1 MRNEAKTRLLRLAAM
16 VLLAAMLLT
25 ACASKAAKAREKFE
39 LGQKYLTEMN
49 YTEAV
54 ASFTEAIQLNPDD
67 IEAYLG
73 RAEAYIGL
81 KQYDDAK
88 ADYGTAIE
96 KAADQPYLQA
106 EAYIGRAEI
115 NEQTDENEDAL
126 SDYEAASTALD
137 KVDVEKI
144 TDVTEQM
151 LEALKIKVYNACAR
165 LSALLGRYDAAVA
178 GYTKALES
186 LAKLPDDAD
195 VLDVKTT
202 KVTSYTGRA
211 EANTKLEN
219 YADVLPDY
227 DALIDLGEDKAADRD
242 TLLAAMSL
250 AQSQAGDLAGADS
263 WLGEVNHADYAES
276 IQLTAAEDLLKNAAG
291 LAKAEGADAYEK
303 IKAALTTD
311 AAKTAMQN
319 LLVRGY
325 QLRYYDADGKML
337 AVYADATAWDDVNAE
352 ENGSVTADDVAVV
365 TAPTAE
371 DVNNVSLSKLY
382 VYYGAAEGRSREGE
396 GLWYILNPAKT
407 DLTAETYTWKNDAP
421 DGGFQQKV
429 EVKPVSYTLTRYDS
443 SEANDTWPTK
453 TDVTVSYQVGGTAIQ
468 VSFKSQTKYWYFPD
482 DYDGTNY
489 TQKQLFA
496 MNPNAAE
503 TSSAKEVYTL
513 SNPILSAKRVTLRNE
528 QEWNDPNCLVV
539 TVPAGTTVKASGNDV
554 VQWAEAYQGSSVR
567 VGLGRDEDPNYKYNA
582 DEAALSAS
590 QWTYEYMYNGEAL
603 TVKKGCMYRLGG
615 GMQEDTDYALG
626 GICFYGE

>member
-1 MRNEAKTRLLRLAAM
+1 MQNQAKTRLLRLAAM
-16 VLLAAMLLT
+16 VLLAVMLLT

-54 ASFTEAIQLNPDD
+54 ASFTEAIELNPDD

-115 NEQTDENEDAL
+115 NEETNENEDAL

-186 LAKLPDDAD
+186 LSKLPDDAD
-195 VLDVKTT
+195 VLDVKAA
-202 KVTSYTGRA
+202 KVTSYTVRA

-227 DALIDLGEDKAADRD
+227 DALIDLGEDKTADRD
-242 TLLAAMSL
+242 TLLAALSL

-276 IQLTAAEDLLKNAAG
+276 IQLTAAENLLKNVAG

-319 LLVRGY
+319 LLARGY
-325 QLRYYDADGKML
+325 QLRYYDAEGKML
-337 AVYADATAWDDVNAE
+337 AVYAGATAWDDVNE
-352 ENGSVTADDVAVV
+352 TENGTVTADDVAVV
-365 TAPTAE
+365 AAPTAE
-371 DVNNVSLSKLY
+371 DVNAVSLSKLY
-382 VYYGAAEGRSREGE
+382 VYYGAAEDRSREGE
-396 GLWYILNPAKT
+396 GLWYILNPGKT

-429 EVKPVSYTLTRYDS
+429 EVKPVSYTLTRYEDN
-443 SEANDTWPTK
+443 EGDPTK
-453 TDVTVSYQVGGTAIQ
+453 TSMTVTYQVGSNTVQ
-468 VSFKSQTKYWYFPD
+468 VIYKEQVKDWYAPD

-503 TSSAKEVYTL
+503 TSSGKEVYTL

-528 QEWNDPNCLVV
+528 QEWFDPNCLVV
-539 TVPAGTTVKASGNDV
+539 TVPAGTTVKASGDDV
-554 VQWAEAYQGSSVR
+554 VEWAEAYQGSSVR
-567 VGLGRDEDPNYKYNA
+567 VGLGQEDDPNYKYNA
-582 DEAALSAS
+582 DEAALSPN
-590 QWTYEYMYNGEAL
+590 QWTYGYMYRGEAL
-603 TVKKGCMYRLGG
+603 TVEKGCMYRLGG
-615 GMQEDTDYALG
+615 GMHEDTNYVRG

>member
-1 MRNEAKTRLLRLAAM
+1 MQNQAKTRLLRLAAM
-16 VLLAAMLLT
+16 VLLAVMLLT

-54 ASFTEAIQLNPDD
+54 ASFTEAIELNPDD

-165 LSALLGRYDAAVA
+165 LSTLLGRYDAAVA

-186 LAKLPDDAD
+186 LSKLPDDAD
-195 VLDVKTT
+195 VLDVKAA

-227 DALIDLGEDKAADRD
+227 DALIDLGEDKTVDRD
-242 TLLAAMSL
+242 TLLAALSL

-291 LAKAEGADAYEK
+291 LAKAEGTDAYEK

-311 AAKTAMQN
+311 AAKAAMQN
-319 LLVRGY
+319 LLARGY
-325 QLRYYDADGKML
+325 QLRYYDAEGKML
-337 AVYADATAWDDVNAE
+337 AVYAGAAAWDDVNE
-352 ENGSVTADDVAVV
+352 TENGTVTADDVATVA
-365 TAPTAE
+365 APTAE
-371 DVNNVSLSKLY
+371 DVNAVSLSKLY

-396 GLWYILNPAKT
+396 GLWYILNPGKT

-421 DGGFQQKV
+421 DGGFQKK
-429 EVKPVSYTLTRYDS
+429 EELKPVTYSNPRNWDEWNEDSGRRNVGSENTVVTYQIGGNTITVRYTYKNTSIDGENPTSAYTETMDDRY
-443 SEANDTWPTK
+443 T
-453 TDVTVSYQVGGTAIQ
+453 
-468 VSFKSQTKYWYFPD
+468 
-482 DYDGTNY
+482 
-489 TQKQLFA
+489 
-496 MNPNAAE
+496 
-503 TSSAKEVYTL
+503 YTL
-513 SNPILSAKRVTLRNE
+513 SQPLQAVVRAD
-528 QEWNDPNCLVV
+528 NDYVIFY
-539 TVPAGTTVKASGNDV
+539 VPAGTVVKSKDTENEDTDLGFPVIQGVCFFKTEGATTEAQQKAVCKQTDAYPHNADGSIDYDGYWSDTWWNGRIYDGNDGITV
-554 VQWAEAYQGSSVR
+554 GAGQMYHAFGMIDGA
-567 VGLGRDEDPNYKYNA
+567 GLGRLY
-582 DEAALSAS
+582 
-590 QWTYEYMYNGEAL
+590 
-603 TVKKGCMYRLGG
+603 GG
-615 GMQEDTDYALG
+615 VSFCAQ
-626 GICFYGE
+626 

>member
-1 MRNEAKTRLLRLAAM
+1 MQNQAKTRLLRLAAM
-16 VLLAAMLLT
+16 VLLAVMLLT
-25 ACASKAAKAREKFE
+25 ACASKAAKAQEKFE

-54 ASFTEAIQLNPDD
+54 ASFTEAIELNPDD

-178 GYTKALES
+178 GYTKALDS

-195 VLDVKTT
+195 VLDVKAA

-227 DALIDLGEDKAADRD
+227 DALIGLGEDKTADRD
-242 TLLAAMSL
+242 TLLAALSL
-250 AQSQAGDLAGADS
+250 AQSRAGDLAGADS

-319 LLVRGY
+319 LLARGY
-325 QLRYYDADGKML
+325 QLRYYDAEGKML
-337 AVYADATAWDDVNAE
+337 AVYAGATAWDDVNE
-352 ENGSVTADDVAVV
+352 TENGAVTADDVATVA
-365 TAPTAE
+365 APTAE
-371 DVNNVSLSKLY
+371 DVSAVSLSKLY
-382 VYYGAAEGRSREGE
+382 VYYGAAEGRRREGK
-396 GLWYILNPAKT
+396 GLWYILNPGKT

-429 EVKPVSYTLTRYDS
+429 EVKPVSYTLTRYKDN
-443 SEANDTWPTK
+443 EGDPTK
-453 TDVTVSYQVGGTAIQ
+453 ISMTVTYQVGSNTVQ
-468 VSFKSQTKYWYFPD
+468 VIYKEQVKDWYAPD

-489 TQKQLFA
+489 TPKQLFA
-496 MNPNAAE
+496 MNPNAAAE
-503 TSSAKEVYTL
+503 TSSGKEVYTL

-528 QEWNDPNCLVV
+528 QEWFDPNCLVV
-539 TVPAGTTVKASGNDV
+539 TVPAGTTVKASGDDV
-554 VQWAEAYQGSSVR
+554 VEWAEAYQGSSVR
-567 VGLGRDEDPNYKYNA
+567 VGLGQEYDPNYKYNA
-582 DEAALSAS
+582 DEAALSPN
-590 QWTYEYMYNGEAL
+590 QWTYGYMYRGEAL

-615 GMQEDTDYALG
+615 GMQEDTDYVRG